1 MTMFCP
7 KCGSLL
13 KPKTEKK
20 KKVLACSCGYSTKD
34 LESAEIKETVKQ
46 EEKKLDVVDE
56 KQTPSVLSA
65 AMRERTTGPSR

>member
-20 KKVLACSCGYSTKD
+20 KKVLACSCGYSSKD
-34 LESAEIKETVKQ
+34 LGSAEIKETVKK
-46 EEKKLDVVDE
+46 EDKVVDMH
-56 KQTPSVLSA
+56 QVQASLA
-65 AMRERTTGPSR
+65 